1 MRNSSKLFREDDS
14 VAENLVMFYDE
25 FLEFQGY
32 CSLLCDAMSCMAM
45 TEMGLD
51 DATKRGVYTFSGYLK
66 ERVEELKTTLKIIQ
80 EKSSNDNSPS

>member
-1 MRNSSKLFREDDS
+1 MRNSSKLLIEDDS
-14 VAENLVMFYDE
+14 VAENLIVFYDE

-32 CSLLCDAMSCMAM
+32 CALLCDAMSCMAM

-66 ERVEELKTTLKIIQ
+66 ERVEELRATLKKIQ
-80 EKSSNDNSPS
+80 EKSCKELPSR